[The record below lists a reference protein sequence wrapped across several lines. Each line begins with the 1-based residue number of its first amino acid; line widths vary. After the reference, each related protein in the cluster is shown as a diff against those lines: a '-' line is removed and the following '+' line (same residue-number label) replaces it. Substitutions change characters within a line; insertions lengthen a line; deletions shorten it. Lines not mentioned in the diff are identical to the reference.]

1 MAEQSSVICIAS
13 FAAFVS
19 APFMRSA
26 SKTCGV
32 CTRTVLLR
40 STVPV
45 TLPSS
50 STAFSVSVLGMTGME
65 DICTL
70 ASYTTRLMTSCVT
83 SGRAPSCI
91 AMSFAPFLTSDT
103 PASAD
108 SMRVLPPM
116 TTLLTL
122 LSPQL
127 WQRSATS
134 SSLSLRVTMIISSI
148 RGLS

>member
-1 MAEQSSVICIAS
+1 MSFGVVILMLSTSPMTVWVFMPMMSMAEQSSVICIAS

-70 ASYTTRLMTSCVT
+70 AS
-83 SGRAPSCI
+83 
-91 AMSFAPFLTSDT
+91 
-103 PASAD
+103 
-108 SMRVLPPM
+108 
-116 TTLLTL
+116 
-122 LSPQL
+122 
-127 WQRSATS
+127 
-134 SSLSLRVTMIISSI
+134 
-148 RGLS
+148 